1 VYYFLQLFILY
12 VLSISYNAVIR
23 ITSIILV
30 RYEINSK
37 SQTNSCGMLKKKF
50 RFPQIRSFLSFFY
63 KRYCSRGTKNN
74 KIRTEDSQLGAIYQ
88 KIGLPLSC
96 CVAFSWTFQR
106 VTWPHDTPQHVA
118 NLNTLC
124 LSSYSIFPILYFVMP
139 YYGSNFFY
147 SM

>member
-1 VYYFLQLFILY
+1 MSVYDIAVVKCGTWQVDNIYSSQQRVNVNFNIVYYFLQLFILY

-23 ITSIILV
+23 ITLV
-30 RYEINSK
+30 RYEINST
-37 SQTNSCGMLKKKF
+37 SHTNSCGMFKKKF

-96 CVAFSWTFQR
+96 CVAVYMLFLERFKE
-106 VTWPHDTPQHVA
+106 
-118 NLNTLC
+118 
-124 LSSYSIFPILYFVMP
+124 
-139 YYGSNFFY
+139 
-147 SM
+147 